1 MPKKPIKQGFK
12 VWSRC
17 DSHNRFTCS
26 FQVYL
31 AATDSVEKDLGI
43 RATLDV
49 TRDAFNKGF
58 HIYCDN
64 FLPVPNSS
72 LYRKRKTYCTGTVK
86 KGRNGFIQFNKTQI
100 KAMKRGEDI
109 SNAELIEIKERL
121 SADVSTPC
129 VVDAS
134 PGDDSDGEVS

>member
-1 MPKKPIKQGFK
+1 MLSIRGFISILITFCLSPI
-12 VWSRC
+12 
-17 DSHNRFTCS
+17 
-26 FQVYL
+26 
-31 AATDSVEKDLGI
+31 
-43 RATLDV
+43 
-49 TRDAFNKGF
+49 
-58 HIYCDN
+58 
-64 FLPVPNSS
+64 SS
-72 LYRKRKTYCTGTVK
+72 LFRKRKTYCIGTVK